1 MESVVRLGVSLPKEL
16 LEPFDRLVESKGY
29 QSRSEAIRDLIRK
42 TLVEEE
48 WRGEE
53 REMAG
58 TLTMV
63 YDHHNRDLPMRL
75 MDIQHD
81 HHDMRLMDIQHDHHD
96 LVVTTQHVHLD
107 HHNCLEVLVLRGP
120 AREIARLADRL
131 IACNGVKHGVFV
143 PSTTGRDIA

>member
-48 WRGEE
+48 WRGEA

-81 HHDMRLMDIQHDHHD
+81 HHD

-107 HHNCLEVLVLRGP
+107 HHNCLEILALKGHGERVY
-120 AREIARLADRL
+120 ELADKLLGLR
-131 IACNGVKHGVFV
+131 GVKHGELTCAATEE
-143 PSTTGRDIA
+143 SLER

>member
-1 MESVVRLGVSLPKEL
+1 MDSVVRLGVSLPKDL
-16 LEPFDRLVESKGY
+16 LEPFDRLVASKGY

-48 WRGEE
+48 WRGED

-58 TLTMV
+58 TLTMA
-63 YDHHNRDLPMRL
+63 YDHHNRDLP
-75 MDIQHD
+75 
-81 HHDMRLMDIQHDHHD
+81 MRLMDIQHDHHD

>member
-48 WRGEE
+48 WRGED

-63 YDHHNRDLPMRL
+63 YDHHNRDLP
-75 MDIQHD
+75 
-81 HHDMRLMDIQHDHHD
+81 MRLMDIQHDHHD

>member
-48 WRGEE
+48 WRGEA
-53 REMAG
+53 REVAG

-63 YDHHNRDLPMRL
+63 YDHHNRDLP
-75 MDIQHD
+75 
-81 HHDMRLMDIQHDHHD
+81 MRLMDIQHDHHD

>member
-1 MESVVRLGVSLPKEL
+1 MESVVRLGVSLPKDL

-48 WRGEE
+48 WRGEA

-63 YDHHNRDLPMRL
+63 YDHHNRDLP
-75 MDIQHD
+75 
-81 HHDMRLMDIQHDHHD
+81 MRLMDIQHDHHD

>member
-1 MESVVRLGVSLPKEL
+1 MDSVVRLGVSLPKDL
-16 LEPFDRLVESKGY
+16 LEPFDRLVASKGY

-48 WRGEE
+48 WRGED

-63 YDHHNRDLPMRL
+63 YDHHNRDLP
-75 MDIQHD
+75 
-81 HHDMRLMDIQHDHHD
+81 MRLMDIQHDHHD

>member
-48 WRGEE
+48 WRGEA

-63 YDHHNRDLPMRL
+63 YDHHNRDLP
-75 MDIQHD
+75 
-81 HHDMRLMDIQHDHHD
+81 MRLMDIQHDHHD

-143 PSTTGRDIA
+143 TSTTCRDIA

>member
-1 MESVVRLGVSLPKEL
+1 MESVVRLGVSFPKEL

-48 WRGEE
+48 WRGEA

-63 YDHHNRDLPMRL
+63 YDHHNRDLP
-75 MDIQHD
+75 
-81 HHDMRLMDIQHDHHD
+81 MRLMDIQHDHHD

>member
-48 WRGEE
+48 WRGEA

-81 HHDMRLMDIQHDHHD
+81 HHD
-96 LVVTTQHVHLD
+96 LVVTPQHVHLD

>member
-42 TLVEEE
+42 TRVEEE

-75 MDIQHD
+75 K
-81 HHDMRLMDIQHDHHD
+81 DIQHDHHD

>member
-29 QSRSEAIRDLIRK
+29 KSRSEAIRDLIRK

-48 WRGEE
+48 WRGEA

-63 YDHHNRDLPMRL
+63 YDHHNRDLP
-75 MDIQHD
+75 
-81 HHDMRLMDIQHDHHD
+81 MRLMDIQHDHHD

>member
-16 LEPFDRLVESKGY
+16 LEPFDRLVERKGY
-29 QSRSEAIRDLIRK
+29 QSRSEAIRDIIRK

-48 WRGEE
+48 WRGEA

-63 YDHHNRDLPMRL
+63 YDHHNRDLP
-75 MDIQHD
+75 
-81 HHDMRLMDIQHDHHD
+81 MRLMDIQHDHHD

>member
-81 HHDMRLMDIQHDHHD
+81 HHD

-120 AREIARLADRL
+120 AREIERLADRI

-143 PSTTGRDIA
+143 PSTTGRTIA

>member
-1 MESVVRLGVSLPKEL
+1 MDNEKVVRFGISLPGAL
-16 LEPFDRLVESKGY
+16 LASFDALCERRGY
-29 QSRSEAIRDLIRK
+29 QSRSEAIRDLIRN

-48 WRGEE
+48 WKDSDLEV
-53 REMAG
+53 AG

-63 YDHHNRDLPMRL
+63 YDHHNRDLPTRL

-81 HHDMRLMDIQHDHHD
+81 HHN

-120 AREIARLADRL
+120 AREIGTLASRL

-143 PSTTGRDIA
+143 PSTTGRDIS

>member
-48 WRGEE
+48 WRGEA

-63 YDHHNRDLPMRL
+63 YDHHNRDLP
-75 MDIQHD
+75 
-81 HHDMRLMDIQHDHHD
+81 MRLMDIQHDHHD

>member
-48 WRGEE
+48 WRGEA

-75 MDIQHD
+75 I
-81 HHDMRLMDIQHDHHD
+81 DIQHDHHD

>member
-42 TLVEEE
+42 TLVEED
-48 WRGEE
+48 WRGEA

-63 YDHHNRDLPMRL
+63 YDHHNRDLP
-75 MDIQHD
+75 
-81 HHDMRLMDIQHDHHD
+81 MRLMDIQHDHHD

>member
-1 MESVVRLGVSLPKEL
+1 MENVVRLGVSLPKEL

-48 WRGEE
+48 WRGED

-63 YDHHNRDLPMRL
+63 YDHHNRDLP
-75 MDIQHD
+75 
-81 HHDMRLMDIQHDHHD
+81 MRLMDIQHDHHD

-131 IACNGVKHGVFV
+131 IACDGGRHGVFV
-143 PSTTGRDIA
+143 PSTTGRDVA